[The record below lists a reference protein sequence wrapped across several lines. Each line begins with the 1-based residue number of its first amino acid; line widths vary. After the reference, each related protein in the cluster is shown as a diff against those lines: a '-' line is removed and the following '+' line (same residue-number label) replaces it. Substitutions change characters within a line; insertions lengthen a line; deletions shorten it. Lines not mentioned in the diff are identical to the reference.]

1 LRTHT
6 LIGFGAALFML
17 VSKYGFTDML
27 ADKVVL
33 DPSRVTA
40 QIMTGIGFIGGGLS
54 FVKRDL
60 VRG

>member
-1 LRTHT
+1 